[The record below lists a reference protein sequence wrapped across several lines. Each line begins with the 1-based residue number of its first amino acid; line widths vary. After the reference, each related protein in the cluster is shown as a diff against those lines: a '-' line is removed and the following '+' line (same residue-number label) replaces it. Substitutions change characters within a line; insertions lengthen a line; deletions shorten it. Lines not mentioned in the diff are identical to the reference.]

1 MKRKIV
7 MCLVMM
13 CVMTLAGSAQ
23 AGTVTF
29 SGRDWTTLDGVHRDD
44 PSILSEYIVNNADSM
59 TMTGVYGGDTA
70 IFTPISV
77 NVGDVVSYDY
87 YLTKEM
93 RDPVGD
99 GDTDYI
105 GDSAGG
111 PMTDAG
117 WVSYG
122 SYAFFDNGYTWLW
135 SAPSGWVDVSVTDAT
150 APTTGVHFDWE
161 FDSASSYI
169 LTATAIG
176 NGVQIGS
183 WAGSADIAT
192 ITQWKQGI
200 WDSEQSVTVANF
212 VPEPATMMLL
222 GLGGLLIRRK
232 KQF

>member
-23 AGTVTF
+23 AGTVNF

-44 PSILSEYIVNNADSM
+44 PSISSEYIVNNADSM
-59 TMTGVYGGDTA
+59 TMTGVYGDDTA

-77 NVGDVVSYDY
+77 NVGDVVSYDF
-87 YLTKEM
+87 YLTKEI

-99 GDTDYI
+99 GDTDWI

-111 PMTDAG
+111 PWASGTWAAWG
-117 WVSYG
+117 T
-122 SYAFFDNGYTWLW
+122 YAMFDNNHVWLW
-135 SAPSGWVDVSVTDAT
+135 SGASGWVDVSVTDAT
-150 APTTGVHFDWE
+150 APTTGVHFDWT

-176 NGVQIGS
+176 NGALIGS
-183 WAGSADIAT
+183 WAGAVDISL
-192 ITQWKQGI
+192 ITDWKQGL
-200 WDSEQSVTVANF
+200 WDSEQDVTVANF
-212 VPEPATMMLL
+212 VPEPATMLLL
-222 GLGGLLIRRK
+222 GLGGVLIRRK
-232 KQF
+232 K